1 MSGIMVAIVLSK
13 VAEARSTDLIV
24 PKHTSEHLCE
34 DVFFDALD
42 TSYLPGGGKWHPGA
56 LMISLLWPE
65 TIQALSISAAEIA
78 QH

>member
-1 MSGIMVAIVLSK
+1 M
-13 VAEARSTDLIV
+13 
-24 PKHTSEHLCE
+24 
-34 DVFFDALD
+34 FFDALD

>member
-1 MSGIMVAIVLSK
+1 M
-13 VAEARSTDLIV
+13 
-24 PKHTSEHLCE
+24 
-34 DVFFDALD
+34 FFDALD

-78 QH
+78 TAAGVFEHMGLKGIHQHTVSW